1 MTPAV
6 QRFFGQISSAYQASP
21 VELIIVTIFV
31 VGLVSGLIAYAVIR
45 SRRETEQREN
55 LSSNL
60 YEEKAK
66 ELDLQPSHRE
76 LISFMARY
84 LRDPSQIHQLVTD
97 PVAFN
102 SAAAKVREN
111 NEANAQ
117 TIAALRVKLGF
128 HARNDASAPRSS
140 TEIRE
145 GAVVLIARNK
155 YKKPFKARV
164 LPQRPDS
171 FAVRILQEGA
181 RLPSGA
187 GVDVFLQSP
196 AGVFTFHTLV
206 LAEEGRTARL
216 QHSEELKQYQKRRYY
231 RRRIEVPVHLYPFDA
246 DKELLSKT
254 RDIGGGGASLL
265 NPDGYFKSG
274 DDIEVRFQ
282 TDAGTI
288 KVTGSVVRV
297 SDGGR
302 TIHVNYEH
310 IRDPLRDRI
319 YNAIFKPPKDELDE
333 MERAG
338 RSQRPHP
345 GQGAKTN
352 E

>member
-21 VELIIVTIFV
+21 FELIVVTLFV
-31 VGLVSGLIAYAVIR
+31 VGLVSGLIAYWVIR
-45 SRRETEQREN
+45 SRRETEQRDN
-55 LSSNL
+55 LSNNL
-60 YEEKAK
+60 FEEKAR
-66 ELDLQPSHRE
+66 ELDLQPTHRD
-76 LISFMARY
+76 LLTFMARY

-111 NEANAQ
+111 REANAQ

-128 HARNDASAPRSS
+128 HARKDASAPRSS
-140 TEIRE
+140 AEIRE
-145 GAVVLIARNK
+145 GSIVLVARNK

-171 FAVRILQEGA
+171 FAVQVLQDGA
-181 RLPSGA
+181 RLPAGA
-187 GVDVFLQSP
+187 GVDIFFQSP

-231 RRRIEVPVHLYPFDA
+231 RRKIEIPVRLYPFDSEA
-246 DKELLSKT
+246 TLLSKT

-265 NPDGYFKSG
+265 NPDGHFKPG
-274 DDIEVRFQ
+274 DDVEIRFE
-282 TDAGTI
+282 TDGSEI

-297 SDGGR
+297 SDSGR

-338 RSQRPHP
+338 RNQHPRP
-345 GQGAKTN
+345 GQGTN
-352 E
+352 ANE